1 MKYEDFLT
9 DHRFI
14 KWVNNP
20 NPELDAYWKT
30 WMDTH
35 PEGLSE
41 LKLARELLLRVHY
54 KPFQPRE
61 GAKQR
66 ILDNVFSNPPPSAA
80 FPPSKGQA
88 KKYWWIR
95 LNQFQ
100 RIAAILL
107 VGFALSWL
115 AFPHQ
120 RPPSHNHVA
129 ENVLPIQ
136 KTTVAGEKLRVILP
150 DGTKVWL
157 NSVSTITFPA
167 HFDALERRVFL
178 SGEAYFEVEKDSLR
192 PFRVVT
198 GEVVTTALGTSFN
211 INSKSKNNIEVSLL
225 TGKVSVST
233 GNNAEDLFLDPG
245 QRLRHDP
252 EAGEQQLLPF
262 DPLAVVAWRNGQIIF
277 RDASLEE
284 VVKVLE
290 DWYGVSIHLKHAKAV
305 DWKYSGEYRHQTLEN
320 VLSSLS
326 YTQKFKYVIDD
337 KNVEFK
343 F

>member
-1 MKYEDFLT
+1 MTKEDFLT

-35 PEGLSE
+35 PQDLSE

-54 KPFQPRE
+54 KPLKPRE

-66 ILDNVFSNPPPSAA
+66 VLHNVFSHSKPSPA
-80 FPPSKGQA
+80 FPPSKDQTG
-88 KKYWWIR
+88 KYWWIR

-107 VGFALSWL
+107 VGLALTWL
-115 AFPHQ
+115 VFPHQ
-120 RPPSHNHVA
+120 TPLSQNHVA
-129 ENVLPIQ
+129 EAVPPIQ
-136 KTTVAGEKLRVILP
+136 KTTVAGEKLQFILP
-150 DGTKVWL
+150 DGSKVWL
-157 NSVSTITFPA
+157 NAVSTITFPA

-178 SGEAYFEVEKDSLR
+178 SGEAYFEVEKDIVR

-211 INSKSKNNIEVSLL
+211 INNKEKNNIEISLL

-233 GNNAEDLFLDPG
+233 GNNAEDSLLDPG
-245 QRLRHDP
+245 QRLMYDP
-252 EAGEQQLLPF
+252 EAGEQQLSEF
-262 DPLAVVAWRNGQIIF
+262 DPLEAVAWKNGQIIF

-290 DWYGVSIHLKHAKAV
+290 DWYGVSIHLKNAKAV
-305 DWKYSGEYRHQTLEN
+305 DWKYSGEYSNQSLKN
-320 VLSSLS
+320 VLGSLS
-326 YTQKFKYVIDD
+326 YTQKFNYSIDD
-337 KNVEFK
+337 KTVEFK